1 MKPALVL
8 GRVELALLLREPAA
22 VFFTLALPLLLL
34 ALNGAQGNA
43 PVAELGGLGAVD
55 VFVPGYLVYVMATTA
70 LMNLPEGL
78 ADERARGFL
87 RRLRVSPLRPWQ
99 VLGAHA
105 VTHLAMIVAGVVAL
119 LTLAATAYGMSAPAA
134 WGPVLLALVLSV
146 TASLALGFLL
156 AAVAPTVRT
165 AQAVASAVYFPAIFL
180 SGAVFPR
187 VGLPEVAQRI
197 GDWIPLTYA
206 VRSIIAAWT
215 GGTVDGPAVAVLAA
229 VTAVAAG
236 AAVRAFRWEARP

>member
-1 MKPALVL
+1 MRPTLVL

-105 VTHLAMIVAGVVAL
+105 LTHLAMIAAGVAAL
-119 LTLAATAYGMSAPAA
+119 LTLGAAVYGMSPPAA
-134 WGPVLLALVLSV
+134 WGPVLLALALSV
-146 TASLALGFLL
+146 AAALALGFLL

-187 VGLPEVAQRI
+187 AGLPEVAQQI
-197 GDWIPLTYA
+197 GEWIPLTYA
-206 VRSIIAAWT
+206 VRSILTAWT
-215 GGTVDGPAVAVLAA
+215 AGTVDGQAVAVLAA
-229 VTAVAAG
+229 VAVAAVA
-236 AAVRAFRWEARP
+236 AAVRAFRWEAPA